1 MLSSTSNWNVLVK
14 FHWLLKGGVLTQLNW
29 HSFCLLVL
37 GPVAVIPWF
46 ALGELRSL
54 CALSPW
60 LALGSGLGSWSESV
74 LESDMALWSRSAKG
88 RWQLWKAD
96 FFSHLPPV
104 LGHVLLCT
112 DYFIALL
119 FFPLLYFH
127 TLVMYSTAGG
137 DWFSAFGSV
146 DVSLYWYLEE
156 LSKCALEDS
165 LNLFFFS
172 RAQKLSPIKNAADRR
187 KKLEL

>member
-96 FFSHLPPV
+96 CFFLICHQCWAVCCFVQTTSLHCSFFPFFIFIHLWCTQLLEGTDFQP
-104 LGHVLLCT
+104 LVLLTFHCIDIWRNCPNVLWKT
-112 DYFIALL
+112 LSICF
-119 FFPLLYFH
+119 FFPEH
-127 TLVMYSTAGG
+127 RSWA
-137 DWFSAFGSV
+137 
-146 DVSLYWYLEE
+146 
-156 LSKCALEDS
+156 
-165 LNLFFFS
+165 
-172 RAQKLSPIKNAADRR
+172 P
-187 KKLEL
+187 